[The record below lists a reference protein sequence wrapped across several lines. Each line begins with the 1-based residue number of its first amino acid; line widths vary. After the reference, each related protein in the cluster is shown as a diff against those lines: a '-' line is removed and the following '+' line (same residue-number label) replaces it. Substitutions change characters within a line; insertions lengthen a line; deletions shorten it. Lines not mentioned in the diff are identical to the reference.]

1 MIKKLFHLF
10 IFLAPFTSVFPLSAW
25 VRLPVLA
32 NLILFLLVIIGL
44 LFYGKIKMSSVLQ
57 EDVFLLIFL
66 GLVWISFL
74 LGFKETRSFNHTL
87 AYTNAIIFFF
97 FLSKFVVIQLGISSL
112 QITKT
117 MFYSFLIISIIAIID
132 FVGINSYDF
141 SLRNTF
147 STVDGKT
154 SNMDYFI
161 RGGLKRVGGVA
172 EEPGT
177 MALFYNIYFGASLFY
192 LVKINRVF
200 WCTIVALIFII
211 TQFVIFSTAGIALSI
226 IFFVAIFI
234 FERIKQNKIS
244 PKTIKRSLNVL
255 IIFFVATI
263 TLFVIDTGGINDY
276 FSEFLNKVMFN
287 ESGNVT
293 SSGQRVYQWTRAV
306 ENFSIHPIFGHGP
319 GYGVHEEQEGY
330 LSVYLSILA
339 DIGAFAFIA
348 FLLFL
353 DLIFKKAFNLSQKTR
368 PFLLFALF
376 TSVSHLFIVSD
387 FYHAPFWILL
397 MLIQLVYTEEKKQ

>member
-1 MIKKLFHLF
+1 MTKKLFHLF
-10 IFLAPFTSVFPLSAW
+10 IFLAPFTSVFPLSSW

-32 NLILFLLVIIGL
+32 NMILFLLVLIGL
-44 LFYGKIKMSSVLQ
+44 LFYGKIKMSSVFR

-66 GLVWISFL
+66 GLVWISFI

-147 STVDGKT
+147 STVDGRT
-154 SNMDYFI
+154 SNMDYYI
-161 RGGLKRVGGVA
+161 RRGLKRVGGVA

-226 IFFVAIFI
+226 ISIVAIFI
-234 FERIKQNKIS
+234 LERIKQNKIS
-244 PKTIKRSLNVL
+244 LKTIKRSLNAL
-255 IIFFVATI
+255 IILFVATV

-287 ESGNVT
+287 EPGNVT
-293 SSGQRVYQWTRAV
+293 SSGQRVYQWNRAF

-339 DIGAFAFIA
+339 DIGIFAFLA
-348 FLLFL
+348 FLMVIGLL
-353 DLIFKKAFNLSQKTR
+353 FKKVQQISSKVR
-368 PFLLFALF
+368 PFLLFAFL
-376 TSVSHLFIVSD
+376 TSSTHLLIVSD